1 MKAIV
6 QTRYGAPDLLE
17 VREIARPVCGENEVL
32 LSVRAAA
39 LNPLDWHTVRGL
51 PYMLRIGNGFARPKK
66 LVVPG
71 VDVAGVVEAVG
82 PKVDRL
88 RPGDEVF
95 GVCNGALA
103 EIAVTR
109 ADRVVAK
116 PARLSFE
123 QAAAIPVAGLT
134 ALQGLRDRGR
144 IAAGQKVL
152 VVGAAGGVGTFA
164 VQIARA
170 FGVEVTGVCSAG
182 KVELVR
188 SLGADRVV
196 DYGREDF
203 TRSGRRYD
211 LVLDMAG
218 THTLRAC
225 RRAMTPRGIC
235 VVVGA
240 PSGNW
245 FKGPDR
251 FLKALLL
258 SPFVGQKFLPFI
270 SAVKRDDLV
279 ALSELVEAGKVTPVI
294 DRSCALHEAPA
305 ALRYVEE
312 GHARGK
318 VVVAL

>member
-6 QTRYGAPDLLE
+6 QTQYGAPDLLE
-17 VREIARPVCGENEVL
+17 VREIAKPSFGDNEVL

-39 LNPLDWHTVRGL
+39 LNPLDWHVVRGL

-95 GVCNGALA
+95 GACNGALA
-103 EIAVTR
+103 ELAVAR

-164 VQIARA
+164 VQIAKA
-170 FGVEVTGVCSAG
+170 FGAEVTGVCSARN
-182 KVELVR
+182 VELVR

-225 RRAMTPRGIC
+225 RRAMTPRGIY

-245 FKGPDR
+245 FEGPDR

-258 SPFVGQKFLPFI
+258 SSFVGQKFQAFI
-270 SAVKRDDLV
+270 SAAKREDLV

-294 DRSCALHEAPA
+294 DRSYALHEAPA

-318 VVVAL
+318 VVVAI

>member
-1 MKAIV
+1 M
-6 QTRYGAPDLLE
+6 
-17 VREIARPVCGENEVL
+17 
-32 LSVRAAA
+32 
-39 LNPLDWHTVRGL
+39 
-51 PYMLRIGNGFARPKK
+51 
-66 LVVPG
+66 
-71 VDVAGVVEAVG
+71 
-82 PKVDRL
+82 
-88 RPGDEVF
+88 
-95 GVCNGALA
+95 
-103 EIAVTR
+103 
-109 ADRVVAK
+109 
-116 PARLSFE
+116 
-123 QAAAIPVAGLT
+123 
-134 ALQGLRDRGR
+134 
-144 IAAGQKVL
+144 L

-164 VQIARA
+164 VQIAKA
-170 FGVEVTGVCSAG
+170 FGAEVTGVCSARN
-182 KVELVR
+182 VELVR
-188 SLGADRVV
+188 SLGTDRVV

-240 PSGNW
+240 PSGKW
-245 FKGPDR
+245 LKGPDR

-279 ALSELVEAGKVTPVI
+279 ALSELVESGKVTPVI
-294 DRSCALHEAPA
+294 DRSYPLHEAPA